1 MQILF
6 AISILCFVALIVA
19 AIALT
24 RHIRAG
30 HKRSSTPP
38 DRPTFAQHLF
48 SAHEDPAPRR
58 NRTVP
63 VQTLREII
71 RNKSWNQPPDMITL
85 HPGEEYHHASS
96 QTKSG
101 EREADRKAPR
111 SSQNGGGERLDWA
124 YFNKDLGD
132 LSDPY
137 QAPRLRANSRSNA
150 TSPKRF

>member
-6 AISILCFVALIVA
+6 AISILCFVALVAA

-30 HKRSSTPP
+30 HNRSNTPS
-38 DRPTFAQHLF
+38 DRQTFAQHLL
-48 SAHEDPAPRR
+48 SAHENPAPRR

-63 VQTLREII
+63 VQTLREIT
-71 RNKSWNQPPDMITL
+71 RNKSWNRPPDMITL
-85 HPGEEYHHASS
+85 HPGEEYHPVSGQTESS
-96 QTKSG
+96 
-101 EREADRKAPR
+101 EREADLKTPR
-111 SSQNGGGERLDWA
+111 SSHKGGHERLDWA

-137 QAPRLRANSRSNA
+137 QAPRLRASSRPNA